1 MSKKKS
7 QSAGSRRIR
16 SCGCVWYD
24 GQDPMF
30 PCRDAGALLASRR
43 FAEMLSS
50 AMPGDWLCRR
60 LVEVTRAA
68 LDRHYGISPA
78 FSPGPE
84 IVPPLAIS
92 SDKHEQLF
100 SRRFAPVGD
109 DDDGEVSM
117 R

>member
-1 MSKKKS
+1 
-7 QSAGSRRIR
+7 
-16 SCGCVWYD
+16 
-24 GQDPMF
+24 MF
-30 PCRDAGALLASRR
+30 PCRDAGALLASHR

-84 IVPPLAIS
+84 IVPLAIG

-109 DDDGEVSM
+109 DDGEVSM